1 MPKSMTGYGKS
12 EHTDD
17 RWTRVWEIRS
27 VNGKQLAVRWK
38 LPSFLFPQQTAWE
51 AILRDHAARGR
62 VDISLYLT
70 AQRAEDLGVDLNGPM
85 AVAMLESLRSLAADQ
100 GLAFQPDLNRLL
112 NVPVLWQE
120 TLQEP
125 DAVLLESLA
134 EGLMDALRDW
144 DLSRETEGQALT
156 RDLRSRLSTLRRL
169 LAALLDRAPG
179 VKEERFSALKERLQ
193 SSLDVGGVP
202 LDENRLLQEVVYLTD
217 KLDVSEELTRLDSH
231 LEQIETMLEVPGE
244 AGRKLDFLLQE
255 SFREI
260 NTCGNKIQDI
270 EASRWVVEF
279 KVELEKCREQ
289 VQNLE

>member
-134 EGLMDALRDW
+134 MGLMDALRDW
-144 DLSRETEGQALT
+144 DVSRDTEGQALI
-156 RDLRSRLSTLRRL
+156 RDLRSRLTTLRRL
-169 LAALLDRAPG
+169 LAALLDRAPR
-179 VKEERFSALKERLQ
+179 VKEERFNALKERLQ
-193 SSLDVGGVP
+193 SSLAAGSVP